1 LTGERDAGRV
11 GEIDMK
17 AILKTDKVSKT
28 YTTKNGNALQAVD
41 SVSLA
46 IAKNDLVCIVG
57 PSGCG
62 KSTLLRMVA
71 GLEHPSSGRIVFRD
85 HEIHKPD
92 ADIGMV
98 FQEYSLFPWLPV
110 IDNVGTGPE
119 FAGVAKEK
127 RLAIA
132 EHYLNVVGMS
142 EFARA
147 YPHELSGG
155 MRQRVAI
162 ARAFANDPEIL
173 LMDEP
178 FGSLDAHTR
187 ILLQRELL
195 HIWETHRKT
204 ILFVTHSVDEAI
216 YLADRVVIMSARP
229 GRIREILGVDMP
241 RPRSRGNPLFGRLTD
256 HILAELEREV
266 TGFSA

>member
-1 LTGERDAGRV
+1 MGAILRTDNVSKRYETENG
-11 GEIDMK
+11 K
-17 AILKTDKVSKT
+17 AI
-28 YTTKNGNALQAVD
+28 QAVD
-41 SVSLA
+41 TITLS
-46 IAKNDLVCIVG
+46 IAENDLVCIVG

-62 KSTLLRMVA
+62 KSTLLRMIS
-71 GLEHPSSGRIVFRD
+71 GLEQATSGRIIFR
-85 HEIHKPD
+85 EQEVRKPD

-98 FQEYSLFPWLPV
+98 FQEYSLFPWLQV
-110 IDNVGTGPE
+110 IDNVATGLE
-119 FAGVAKEK
+119 FAGVEK
-127 RLAIA
+127 KKQRTIA

-142 EFARA
+142 EFAQA

-187 ILLQRELL
+187 ILLQKELL
-195 HIWETHRKT
+195 HIWQTHRKT
-204 ILFVTHSVDEAI
+204 VLFVTHSVDEAI

-229 GRIREILGVDMP
+229 GQVREILDVDMQ
-241 RPRSRGNPLFGRLTD
+241 RPRSRANPMFGKLTD
-256 HILAELEREV
+256 HILAELEKEV
-266 TGFSA
+266 TG